1 MTTLNNRKYTT
12 IASDELIGT
21 TVKALKG
28 NGFEVRVSQN
38 TAEAKAAVLSLIPLG
53 SEVFTNTSITLDQA
67 GIAEDLNRPEYVSAR
82 KKMMALYGD
91 PKNKKEMKQV
101 AGTPEY
107 AIGSA
112 HAITMDGQIM
122 VASATGSQIASEA
135 YGADKVIFVVGAQK
149 LVKDLAA
156 GVKRIQEHSVPLED
170 ERAQAAYGGH
180 TAFNKL
186 LVINGDM
193 PGRIT
198 VVIVKENIGF

>member
-101 AGTPEY
+101 ACTPEY

-112 HAITMDGQIM
+112 NAITMDGQIM

-135 YGADKVIFVVGAQK
+135 YGADKVICVVGAQK

-156 GVKRIQEHSVPLED
+156 GVKRIQVHSVPLED
-170 ERAQAAYGGH
+170 ERGQAAYGGH

-186 LVINGDM
+186 
-193 PGRIT
+193 
-198 VVIVKENIGF
+198 